1 MTWMSDPRCC
11 LTARTSGFTTPR
23 IRCWQVL
30 LRMHEDIIPH
40 LANPLMLAD
49 LLTGAL
55 DSGGLVGMLAL
66 HAIFVLVTQH
76 GLEYPDFYARLYEL
90 LQPSAF
96 FVSPPQSLLPSQSP
110 LSNNLVVT
118 AYSPETQLGFEP
130 ERISSWP
137 EQRVA

>member
-1 MTWMSDPRCC
+1 MPKQGCDRHDLDAQPPLLPHSTDFWFPCTIPC
-11 LTARTSGFTTPR
+11 V
-23 IRCWQVL
+23 RCWQAL

-76 GLEYPDFYARLYEL
+76 GLEYPEFYARLYQL

-96 FVSPPQSLLPSQSP
+96 FVSFPQSLLPSQSP
-110 LSNNLVVT
+110 RNNDLVVT
-118 AYSPETQLGFEP
+118 AYSPATQLG
-130 ERISSWP
+130 SKT
-137 EQRVA
+137 